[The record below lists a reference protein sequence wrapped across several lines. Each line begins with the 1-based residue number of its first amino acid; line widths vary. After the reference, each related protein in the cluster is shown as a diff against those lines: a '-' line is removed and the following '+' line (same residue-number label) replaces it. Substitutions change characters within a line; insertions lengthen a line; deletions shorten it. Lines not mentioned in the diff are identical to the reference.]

1 MPFLS
6 VLRPSGRLEV
16 ARLRTRSA
24 PVCLW
29 QRHLTSA
36 SLSAH
41 GASTGAPSRDGSS
54 DAGRACCHDAS
65 HACVSPF
72 RDPLLAV
79 YCSPHVCIGIERR
92 PALSA
97 TLFMARW
104 QARECR
110 EAAVIVQQP
119 SLDLLSLTN
128 PTNDTSL
135 PTTWTCFLEFK
146 IAVIRLDI

>member
-24 PVCLW
+24 PVWLW

-97 TLFMARW
+97 TLFMARCECFPLS
-104 QARECR
+104 ARLPQSG
-110 EAAVIVQQP
+110 EAEQGSPNTP
-119 SLDLLSLTN
+119 SLRS
-128 PTNDTSL
+128 
-135 PTTWTCFLEFK
+135 C
-146 IAVIRLDI
+146 